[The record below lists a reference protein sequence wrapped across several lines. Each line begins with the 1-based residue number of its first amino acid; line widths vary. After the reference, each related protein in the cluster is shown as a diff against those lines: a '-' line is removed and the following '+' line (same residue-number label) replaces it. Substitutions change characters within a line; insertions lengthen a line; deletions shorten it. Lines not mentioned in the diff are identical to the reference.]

1 MKHKKKVPTTTR
13 ALVQRI
19 NRRLRD
25 QDEIL
30 KTPRGS
36 ARYELGDYYVLN
48 VSRNYIVEKDVD
60 PEKFGRKLAVLQD
73 WEALAD

>member
-1 MKHKKKVPTTTR
+1 
-13 ALVQRI
+13 
-19 NRRLRD
+19 
-25 QDEIL
+25 
-30 KTPRGS
+30 
-36 ARYELGDYYVLN
+36 VLN